1 MKILIQQLVFISLN
15 YETVF
20 NSKVK
25 KVEKLFNP
33 KSEGL
38 PDVVQV

>member
-1 MKILIQQLVFISLN
+1 MKTLIQQLVFIGLN
-15 YETVF
+15 FESVF
-20 NSKVK
+20 NAKVK

-38 PDVVQV
+38 PDVV